1 MVAPASYLCSLA
13 SFARSSS
20 SLRSRPAKSGTR
32 RSDSVA
38 SVLTA
43 IDSSCVLSATLRYRT
58 QWLRAEVRGLELVA
72 EPPDAVDVA
81 AAARVDAVTAS
92 PRQPLIVGG
101 EDELWIMQLVEVG
114 AKQGGA

>member
-58 QWLRAEVRGLELVA
+58 QPKRAAPPPSLPRERGRVNQRELDKRLAAADGGEELHLQLFHARAEFIELLFR
-72 EPPDAVDVA
+72 EKFLD
-81 AAARVDAVTAS
+81 
-92 PRQPLIVGG
+92 L
-101 EDELWIMQLVEVG
+101 
-114 AKQGGA
+114 